1 MLKYDLS
8 KFKKEFTEYT
18 ELRVQENRST
28 NISLVNGNV
37 MGNSTSAKSGVSA
50 RVNKN
55 GNWGFASNP
64 VISDEAIEKVILA
77 ATENATFLGTKQSKG
92 KKEFDS
98 RPAQDEKS
106 FYSDKPKSDTKSKI
120 AFLKKIDEYIADKYS
135 DLTSRTLVIS
145 GLEMEKNVLTSDGSN
160 SYSMVP
166 KFHIYTILNKAV
178 DGENYEI
185 FKVFGDRGQF
195 EDVFKAP
202 EDLFSGID
210 EAYQHL
216 IDKTN
221 GVHAVAG
228 LKDVILDA
236 KLAGILAHEAI
247 GHTTEADLVQG
258 GSVAGELLN
267 KEIGSPLVN
276 LVDFANTYKG
286 ETCPVPVYIDDEG
299 VEAKDQVIIE
309 NGILKGYMHNKESAK
324 HFGHEL
330 TGNAR
335 GFDFSDEPLIRMRN
349 TAILPGTSKLEDMIA
364 SIEDGYY
371 LVQSGNGQADATSEF
386 MFAVTLGYEIK
397 NGKIGKAI
405 KDTTIS
411 GIAVDVLKS
420 VTMVSDDM
428 VWDCTGMCGKK
439 QPMPVGM
446 GGPAIKCKV
455 NIGGK

>member
-77 ATENATFLGTKQSKG
+77 ATENAAFLGTKQSKG
-92 KKEFDS
+92 KKDFAS
-98 RPAQDEKS
+98 RPFTSENS
-106 FYSDKPKSDTKSKI
+106 FYTVKQKTDQKAKI
-120 AFLKKIDEYIADKYS
+120 GFLKKVDDYIAEKYS
-135 DLTSRTLVIS
+135 DLTSRTLIIS
-145 GLEMEKNVLTSDGSN
+145 GLEMEKNTITSDGSE

-166 KFHIYTILNKAV
+166 KYHIYAILNKSV
-178 DGENYEI
+178 EGENFEI
-185 FKVFGDRGQF
+185 FKAFGDRGQF
-195 EDVFKAP
+195 EDVFTEPAL
-202 EDLFSGID
+202 LFPGID
-210 EAYQHL
+210 ESYKHL
-216 IDKTN
+216 INKTN
-221 GVHAVAG
+221 GVFASAG
-228 LKDVILDA
+228 MKDVVMDA

-267 KEIGSPLVN
+267 KEIASPLVS
-276 LVDFANTYKG
+276 LVDFAHTYEGKI
-286 ETCPVPVYIDDEG
+286 CPVPVYIDDEG
-299 VEAKDQVIIE
+299 VKAEDQVIIDK
-309 NGILKGYMHNKESAK
+309 GILKGYMHNKETAK

-335 GFDFSDEPLIRMRN
+335 AFDFSDEPLVRMRN
-349 TAILPGTSKLEDMIA
+349 TAIIPGTSKLQDMIA
-364 SIEDGYY
+364 SIKDGYY
-371 LVQSGNGQADATSEF
+371 LMQSSNGQADATSEF
-386 MFAVTLGYEIK
+386 MFGITLGYEIK
-397 NGKIGKAI
+397 NGKLGKAI

-428 VWDCTGMCGKK
+428 DWDCTGMCGKK

>member
-8 KFKKEFTEYT
+8 KFRREFSEYT
-18 ELRVQENRST
+18 ELRVQENRTT

-64 VISDEAIEKVILA
+64 VVSDEAIERVILA
-77 ATENATFLGTKQSKG
+77 ATENAAFLGTKQSKG

-98 RPAQDEKS
+98 RPAQAEKS
-106 FYSDKPKSDTKSKI
+106 FYTKLPKAETRARI
-120 AFLKKIDEYIADKYS
+120 AFLKKIDDHIAAKFP
-135 DLTSRTLVIS
+135 DLTSRTLIIN

-166 KFHIYTILNKAV
+166 KFHIYVILNKAV

-185 FKVFGDRGQF
+185 FKAFGDRGQF
-195 EDVFKAP
+195 EDVFKSP
-202 EDLFSGID
+202 EELFGGID
-210 EAYQHL
+210 EAYSHL
-216 IDKTN
+216 IDKTK
-221 GVHAVAG
+221 GVHANAG
-228 LKDVILDA
+228 LRDVILDA

-258 GSVAGELLN
+258 GSVAGALLG

-276 LVDFANTYKG
+276 LTDFAHTFRG

-299 VEAKDQVIIE
+299 TEAEDQVIIE

-324 HFGHEL
+324 HFGHGL

-335 GFDFSDEPLIRMRN
+335 GYDFSDEPLIRMRN
-349 TAILPGTSKLEDMIA
+349 TAIIPGTSKLSDMIA

-371 LVQSGNGQADATSEF
+371 LIQSSNGQADATSEF
-386 MFAVTLGYEIK
+386 MFGITLGYEIK
-397 NGKIGKAI
+397 NGRLGKAI

-446 GGPAIKCKV
+446 GGPALKCKV